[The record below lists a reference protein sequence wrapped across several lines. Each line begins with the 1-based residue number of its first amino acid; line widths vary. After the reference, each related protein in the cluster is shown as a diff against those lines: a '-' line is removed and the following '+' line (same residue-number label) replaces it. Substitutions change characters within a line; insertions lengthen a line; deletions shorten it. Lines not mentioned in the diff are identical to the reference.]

1 MSQPP
6 VMIVEDDTD
15 LREAICVT
23 LDLHQIH
30 YRAFGDAETALMAIS
45 DEEFSLVVS
54 DFKLPG
60 MDGLML
66 LRSIRKKV
74 PQLPVVIMTA
84 FAEAKLAVEALQT
97 GARDFLIKPF
107 QPEHLVGVIA
117 RYQPIALAASN
128 GSGQSIIAKSTQ
140 TLSVLSRC
148 QRVAAT
154 NATVL
159 LTGESGVGKDVFAR
173 QIHLQ
178 SPRANKPYVA
188 INCAAI
194 PETLLESTLFGYERG
209 AFTGA
214 NKTQEGKFEAANG
227 GTLFLDE
234 IGDLPIELQAKLL
247 RVIQD
252 RMVERLGS
260 NKSLEVDVRIV
271 AATNRDLASQVA
283 SGKFRED
290 LYYRLAVFPIAIP
303 PLRERMDDVVPL
315 AELFLERYG
324 QTMGRVGLT
333 LSEAAKSAM
342 ASHTWPGNVRELENA
357 VQRALLMA
365 DGTTVE
371 PEHLELRS
379 SGGSAGS
386 ALAGAFAERESAA
399 SSAGDSTQSVG
410 VGVGVIAG
418 LGGDGSGVRAGVAAG
433 VGAGA
438 AGGTG
443 MASGAGLAPR
453 PAGAEFASSTPIEM
467 ASLEVVERE
476 HILRVLKST
485 GGNRKKA
492 IDILG
497 ISERALRYKLK
508 DYREQGFYS
517 DKD

>member
-1 MSQPP
+1 MPHPP
-6 VMIVEDDTD
+6 VMIVEDDAD

-23 LDLHQIH
+23 LDLHQIT
-30 YRAFGDAETALMAIS
+30 YQAFEDAESALIAFGTQEY
-45 DEEFSLVVS
+45 SLVVS
-54 DFKLPG
+54 DFRLPG
-60 MDGLML
+60 MDGLTL

-117 RYQPIALAASN
+117 RYQPAVDTVSN
-128 GSGQSIIAKSTQ
+128 GGGQPIVAKSPA

-148 QRVAAT
+148 QRVAST

-173 QIHLQ
+173 QVHAR
-178 SPRANKPYVA
+178 SPRAAKPYIA

-194 PETLLESTLFGYERG
+194 PETLLESTLFGFERG

-214 NKTQEGKFEAANG
+214 VKPQEGKFESANG

-234 IGDLPIELQAKLL
+234 IGELPIELQAKLL

-252 RMVERLGS
+252 RVVERIGS
-260 NKSLEVDVRIV
+260 TKSQEVDVRII
-271 AATNRDLASQVA
+271 AATNRDLMERVSA
-283 SGKFRED
+283 GKFRED

-303 PLRERMDDVVPL
+303 PLRERMEDVIPM

-324 QTMGRVGLT
+324 STMGRLGLR
-333 LSEAAKSAM
+333 LSSEAEAAIG
-342 ASHTWPGNVRELENA
+342 AYAWPGNVRELENA
-357 VQRALLMA
+357 VQRALLLCDGEEVMPA
-365 DGTTVE
+365 D
-371 PEHLELRS
+371 LELKSAPLSTVNGQGETAINGKSVAGELPAWAMESSATGADFALS
-379 SGGSAGS
+379 SG
-386 ALAGAFAERESAA
+386 
-399 SSAGDSTQSVG
+399 D
-410 VGVGVIAG
+410 
-418 LGGDGSGVRAGVAAG
+418 
-433 VGAGA
+433 
-438 AGGTG
+438 
-443 MASGAGLAPR
+443 R
-453 PAGAEFASSTPIEM
+453 PPD
-467 ASLEVVERE
+467 LETVERE
-476 HILRVLKST
+476 HILRVLKTT

-508 DYREQGFYS
+508 DYKEKGFYS